1 MEYNKA
7 KITLLHVFGRKDFQQ
22 ISSLWFMQK
31 QNDDTVAIAVWS
43 EETGKC
49 VIVIGRTS
57 KTSRIHDIYLI
68 IPMNP

>member
-7 KITLLHVFGRKDFQQ
+7 KVTRLHVFGRKDFQQ

-43 EETGKC
+43 EETGKW
-49 VIVIGRTS
+49 
-57 KTSRIHDIYLI
+57 TSRIHDIYLI